1 MRNVLVFGGVGQ
13 LGRCIHKL
21 TGPQLRDYQYYFL
34 DEKNGN
40 ILDEAVIEKLFIEY
54 QPAYVVNCAAYTA
67 VDLAED
73 QFDIADAVN
82 HLGAK
87 NVAEACK
94 SHEAILLHVSTDFIF
109 EGNGCR
115 PLKEN
120 DAANPI
126 SVYGKTKLDG
136 ELVVASTLEDYFII
150 RTSWLY
156 SEFGKNFVKTIL
168 KLGQSRK
175 ELGVIGDQIGT
186 PTYAVDLADLIV
198 FIIENRKTNFGVYH
212 FSNEGVA
219 SWYDFAHEIFELAR
233 IELKLNAITTEEYPT
248 KAKRPPYSVMS
259 KVKVKKDLGYEVPNW
274 RKSLKQCINDIKE
287 QQ

>member
-1 MRNVLVFGGVGQ
+1 MRNVLVLGGIGQ
-13 LGRCIHKL
+13 LGSCIQKL
-21 TGPQLRDYQYYFL
+21 TGLQRGEYQYHFL
-34 DEKNGN
+34 DETKGN
-40 ILDEAVIEKLFIEY
+40 ILDEALLEKLFGEY

-87 NVAEACK
+87 NIAEACK
-94 SHEAILLHVSTDFIF
+94 SHEVILLHVSTDFIF
-109 EGNGCR
+109 EGNSFR
-115 PLKEN
+115 PLKEE

-136 ELVVASTLEDYFII
+136 ELAIITTLQDYFII

-156 SEFGKNFVKTIL
+156 SEFGQNFVKTMI
-168 KLGQSRK
+168 KLGKGRD
-175 ELGVIGDQIGT
+175 ELGVIGDQVGT

-219 SWYDFAHEIFELAR
+219 SWYDFAHEIFELAG
-233 IELKLNAITTEEYPT
+233 IELKLNALTTEDYPT

-259 KVKVKKDLGYEVPNW
+259 KVKVKKELGYDVPNW
-274 RKSLKQCINDIKE
+274 RKSLKQCINAIKE